1 VSWAM
6 SLRLT
11 VVASLLALAPAAADA
26 QERAR
31 ATFAGGC
38 FWCMEPP
45 FDKLDGVVSTTSGY
59 TGGHKANP
67 TYAEVSA
74 GTTGHAEAVEIVYD
88 PRKVTYAR
96 LLEVFWRNVDPTTPD
111 RQFCDVGSQYRAAIF
126 FHDETQRRLAEES
139 KQVVAQR
146 LQQPVVTQV
155 VPAVTFYVAEEYH
168 QDFYRKNPIRYKFY
182 RTGCGRDRRLE
193 QLWGKAAGLLGPAP
207 SSSSPTPSASGRAV
221 RDAGPRPGSRSA
233 APVLNLPDTAD
244 SSAVRAQPLQSLAGE
259 PEPLGKFSGLPGGF
273 CFARCLA
280 AAGFGPAMGR
290 DGHSV
295 GHSREGRDHQT
306 ERGTSARRPLSIGG
320 G

>member
-11 VVASLLALAPAAADA
+11 VVASLLALALAAADA
-26 QERAR
+26 QERAK

-126 FHDETQRRLAEES
+126 FHDESQRRLAEES
-139 KQVVAQR
+139 KQAVAQR

-155 VPAVTFYVAEEYH
+155 VPAATFYVAEEYH
-168 QDFYRKNPIRYKFY
+168 QDFYKKNPIRYKVY

-193 QLWGKAAGLLGPAP
+193 QLWGKAAGLLRPAP
-207 SSSSPTPSASGRAV
+207 SSSSPTAMRQQAGVQGRRARV
-221 RDAGPRPGSRSA
+221 EIRGAGP
-233 APVLNLPDTAD
+233 
-244 SSAVRAQPLQSLAGE
+244 
-259 PEPLGKFSGLPGGF
+259 
-273 CFARCLA
+273 
-280 AAGFGPAMGR
+280 
-290 DGHSV
+290 
-295 GHSREGRDHQT
+295 
-306 ERGTSARRPLSIGG
+306 
-320 G
+320 